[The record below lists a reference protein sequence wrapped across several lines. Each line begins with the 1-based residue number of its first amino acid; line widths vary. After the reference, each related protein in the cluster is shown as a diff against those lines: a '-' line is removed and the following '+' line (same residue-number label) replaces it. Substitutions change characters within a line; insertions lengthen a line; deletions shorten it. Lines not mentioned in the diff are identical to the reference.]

1 MSYSIALP
9 HYQNSLFDGLSL
21 DCALMMEAG
30 SGSQTAFASLVN
42 RYRSE
47 LLNFFSKLGAYSDSE
62 DLVQDTFVRLFRY
75 RGRYQPTA
83 KFATFLYTI
92 ARHVWIDRGRKVM
105 RWERA
110 VSKLHIEVLVDSQVS
125 SRDQDRGIDV
135 DGALNRLS
143 PKLRE
148 VVQLHFYQGLRYQ
161 DIAARLGL
169 PLGTVKSRINLAM
182 KSIRE
187 VVSEAATAI

>member
-1 MSYSIALP
+1 
-9 HYQNSLFDGLSL
+9 
-21 DCALMMEAG
+21 
-30 SGSQTAFASLVN
+30 
-42 RYRSE
+42 
-47 LLNFFSKLGAYSDSE
+47 
-62 DLVQDTFVRLFRY
+62 
-75 RGRYQPTA
+75 
-83 KFATFLYTI
+83 
-92 ARHVWIDRGRKVM
+92 M